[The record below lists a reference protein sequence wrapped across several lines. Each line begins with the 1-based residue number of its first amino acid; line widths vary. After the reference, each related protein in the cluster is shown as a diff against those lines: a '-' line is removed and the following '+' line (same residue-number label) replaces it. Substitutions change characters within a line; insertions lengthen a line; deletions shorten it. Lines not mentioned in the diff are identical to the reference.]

1 MKKNEASVLIIDDEA
16 DVRKSIA
23 LLLAASGFSN
33 VDDACGAAEGVKKAS
48 AKDYDI
54 ILLDMI
60 MPKVSGW
67 GALEKISAKKIRTRV
82 LVLSAVGLPEVV
94 KEEIKMRY
102 PGVGFLPKT
111 LAAAELPDRMREML
125 KLPAG
130 EI

>member
-1 MKKNEASVLIIDDEA
+1 MKKNDTGILIIDDDA
-16 DVRKSIA
+16 DVRKSVA
-23 LLLAASGFSN
+23 FLLATNGFSN
-33 VDDACGAAEGVKKAS
+33 VDAVDGAAEGMKKAA
-48 AKDYDI
+48 AKHYDI

-67 GALEKISAKKIRTRV
+67 GVLEKISAKKLKTRV

-94 KEEIKMRY
+94 KDEVGKRY

-111 LAAAELPDRMREML
+111 SAAAELVDRIKEML
-125 KLPAG
+125 KEPAK